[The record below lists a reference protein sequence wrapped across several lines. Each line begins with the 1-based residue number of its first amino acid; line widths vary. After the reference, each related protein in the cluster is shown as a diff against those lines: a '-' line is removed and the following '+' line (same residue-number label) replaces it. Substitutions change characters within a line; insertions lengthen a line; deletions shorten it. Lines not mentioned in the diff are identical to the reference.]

1 MIQITSVS
9 KYYPGNAPGLLDVTV
24 EIPDGGFVFLIGPSG
39 SGKTTFLRLLIRD
52 LLPSSGTITIDGVD
66 IRKYHKGNV
75 FQLRRKVGIVF
86 QDFKLLMDRTV
97 FENVAMV
104 LEILGKP
111 TSEIEHGVMN
121 VLGLVGL
128 SEKRNLFPIQL
139 SAGEMQRTAIA
150 RAIVGGP
157 KILIAD
163 EPTGNLDP
171 ETAWGIMEILEEVHR
186 LGTTVIVASH
196 NADIVN
202 KMRKRTMT
210 LEHGHIL
217 HDEEKGR
224 YHHLKSH
231 EKKVEKD
238 EKEMKEEK
246 EEKDTKE
253 EKEVKEEHHHTHKG
267 GKGNAHTS

>member
-1 MIQITSVS
+1 MIQFTSVS
-9 KYYPGNAPGLLDVTV
+9 KYYPGNVPGLVDISV
-24 EIPDGGFVFLIGPSG
+24 EIPDGQFVFLIGPSG

-52 LLPSSGTITIDGVD
+52 LLPTSGSVTIDGTELS
-66 IRKYHKGNV
+66 KYTKKNV
-75 FQLRRKVGIVF
+75 YQLRRKVGIVF

-97 FENVAMV
+97 YENVAMV
-104 LEILGKP
+104 LEILGKSP
-111 TSEIEHGVMN
+111 QEIPDGVMN

-128 SEKRNLFPIQL
+128 SEKKNLFPIQL

-171 ETAWGIMEILEEVHR
+171 ETAWGIMEILEEIHR

-210 LEHGHIL
+210 IEHGHVL

-224 YHHLKSH
+224 YHHIKVQA
-231 EKKVEKD
+231 KKVEKP
-238 EKEMKEEK
+238 
-246 EEKDTKE
+246 
-253 EKEVKEEHHHTHKG
+253 EHQHMHHRDAKG
-267 GKGNAHTS
+267 GKSDAHTS